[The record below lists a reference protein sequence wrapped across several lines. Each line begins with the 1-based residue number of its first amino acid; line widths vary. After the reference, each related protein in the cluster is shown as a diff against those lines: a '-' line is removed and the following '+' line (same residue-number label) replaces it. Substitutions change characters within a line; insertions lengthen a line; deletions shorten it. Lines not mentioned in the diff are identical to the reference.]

1 MEETRKSSPAMI
13 AIAWIIVGVPLGWGV
28 YKSALNAVKLF
39 QPQPAA
45 TAPPRRSSR
54 GSAFSILRTLREDC
68 GLLLHERSDFVS
80 QQRDRTQ
87 HLVVRQR
94 HLRTSSG

>member
-1 MEETRKSSPAMI
+1 MEATKKSSPAMI

-45 TAPPRRSSR
+45 TAPASPK
-54 GSAFSILRTLREDC
+54 
-68 GLLLHERSDFVS
+68 
-80 QQRDRTQ
+80 
-87 HLVVRQR
+87 
-94 HLRTSSG
+94 

>member
-45 TAPPRRSSR
+45 TAPAAPK
-54 GSAFSILRTLREDC
+54 
-68 GLLLHERSDFVS
+68 
-80 QQRDRTQ
+80 
-87 HLVVRQR
+87 
-94 HLRTSSG
+94 

>member
-1 MEETRKSSPAMI
+1 MEETKKSSPAMV

-45 TAPPRRSSR
+45 TAPGAPK
-54 GSAFSILRTLREDC
+54 
-68 GLLLHERSDFVS
+68 
-80 QQRDRTQ
+80 
-87 HLVVRQR
+87 
-94 HLRTSSG
+94 

>member
-1 MEETRKSSPAMI
+1 MEQTKNSSPAMI

-45 TAPPRRSSR
+45 TAPASPK
-54 GSAFSILRTLREDC
+54 
-68 GLLLHERSDFVS
+68 
-80 QQRDRTQ
+80 
-87 HLVVRQR
+87 
-94 HLRTSSG
+94 